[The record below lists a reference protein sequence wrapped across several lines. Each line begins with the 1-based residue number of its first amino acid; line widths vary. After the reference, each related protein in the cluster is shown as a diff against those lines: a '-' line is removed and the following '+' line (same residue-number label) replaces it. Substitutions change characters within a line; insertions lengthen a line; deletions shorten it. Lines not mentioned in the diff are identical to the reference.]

1 MSTPRHV
8 GCNFFQNPRRH
19 FVNRRIF
26 QALNLVQ
33 IGMIEH
39 VDERL
44 HRCADLSVVVN
55 PAAGWIDISFH
66 RNLNLEPVAMHRAAL
81 MTFWRTRQS
90 LRRFEG
96 EIFRQ
101 SRWHDGKD
109 CTAGPILS
117 FRAESRDL

>member
-1 MSTPRHV
+1 
-8 GCNFFQNPRRH
+8 
-19 FVNRRIF
+19 
-26 QALNLVQ
+26 
-33 IGMIEH
+33 MIEH

-55 PAAGWIDISFH
+55 PAACWIDISFR
-66 RNLNLEPVAMHRAAL
+66 RNLNLEPVAMHREAL

-101 SRWHDGKD
+101 SRSHDGKD
-109 CTAGPILS
+109 GTTGPILS
-117 FRAESRDL
+117 FGAESRDL